1 MDPVFLVIEGCLA
14 LFAIRQGYLLAKFI
28 STRGIA
34 SALPLLA
41 MTVAVGGILLP
52 LSFQPISR
60 MLAVALA
67 AIASFLLAVVYRC
80 QLGAFSSLES
90 PMNHVTGIAPGRR
103 GAGDMSHGAV
113 YYPNALFLLPFLL
126 NYLVVDSEM
135 ADAVSVLGTALV
147 LPVFMIKL
155 VGQRRL

>member
-1 MDPVFLVIEGCLA
+1 
-14 LFAIRQGYLLAKFI
+14 
-28 STRGIA
+28 
-34 SALPLLA
+34 
-41 MTVAVGGILLP
+41 
-52 LSFQPISR
+52 
-60 MLAVALA
+60 
-67 AIASFLLAVVYRC
+67 
-80 QLGAFSSLES
+80 
-90 PMNHVTGIAPGRR
+90 
-103 GAGDMSHGAV
+103 MSHGAV